1 MYCIGVNE
9 RTANE
14 RYESERVERVS
25 ATSEAF
31 RPIRE
36 RLNVVKERYTCEHIT
51 FWLVR
56 TMSGFACE
64 ALHFMWAEPIVGL
77 NIFSLVENRYTR
89 PLLGL
94 ILDLW

>member
-1 MYCIGVNE
+1 MNDIERQARYYNIERMLERSDTRVNE

-36 RLNVVKERYTCEHIT
+36 RLNVVKERYTCEHS
-51 FWLVR
+51 VR
-56 TMSGFACE
+56 T
-64 ALHFMWAEPIVGL
+64 H
-77 NIFSLVENRYTR
+77 TR
-89 PLLGL
+89 
-94 ILDLW
+94 I